1 MTSIEKHKQLQERV
15 IEKREEHEDRLA
27 DILQDEIETTPIET
41 ADSVGQFL
49 ARLKEETRETE

>member
-1 MTSIEKHKQLQERV
+1 MTSIEKHQKLHARV
-15 IEKREEHEDRLA
+15 VEKRGEHEDRLA
-27 DILQDEIETTPIET
+27 DILQDEIETAPIET